1 MLGRR
6 TQAVAPLYVYGV
18 SGGRHDL
25 SVLAATLAAVPAI
38 DPRERV
44 ERFVLRA
51 RRMMAHSLVRDQP
64 KLLEDLA
71 AGNFQLR
78 ILVDNE
84 TSESEVR
91 LMKELPPEEAFES
104 FAARVRPFTIRKE
117 PVYWELVLDAL
128 ERLVSPETLAE
139 IIDVDDL
146 REHWST
152 VAEGKKMAQAYYV
165 MTEKGKLSD
174 VELADLWL
182 NSDALHTQLIQSPAG
197 KELSLDQRYQAAAGV
212 YSRIGS
218 CVNATYNVIAHLV
231 REGLLELD
239 PEVFAVPVLAKT
251 NVDFSA
257 KAYTAQVGAELPTDL
272 SNLDP
277 DVWRPLHEDIELLD
291 PVEGSPG
298 DSKE

>member
-1 MLGRR
+1 
-6 TQAVAPLYVYGV
+6 
-18 SGGRHDL
+18 
-25 SVLAATLAAVPAI
+25 
-38 DPRERV
+38 
-44 ERFVLRA
+44 
-51 RRMMAHSLVRDQP
+51 MMAHSLVREQT
-64 KLLEDLA
+64 KLLEDSA

-78 ILVDNE
+78 ILVNKE

-91 LMKELPPEEAFES
+91 LMIELPPEEAFES
-104 FAARVRPFTIRKE
+104 FAARVRTFTIRKE

-128 ERLVSPETLAE
+128 ERLVSPQTLAE

-152 VAEGKKMAQAYYV
+152 VGEGAKMAQAYYV

-197 KELSLDQRYQAAAGV
+197 KELSLNQRFQAAAGV
-212 YSRIGS
+212 YSRIGA
-218 CVNATYNVIAHLV
+218 CVNATYNVIAQSV

-239 PEVFAVPVLAKT
+239 PEVFTVPVLSKMS
-251 NVDFSA
+251 VDFQA
-257 KAYTAQVGAELPTDL
+257 KAYSSEVGAELPTDL

-277 DVWRPLHEDIELLD
+277 KIWRPLHDDIELLD
-291 PVEGSPG
+291 PEEGSPARRL
-298 DSKE
+298 E